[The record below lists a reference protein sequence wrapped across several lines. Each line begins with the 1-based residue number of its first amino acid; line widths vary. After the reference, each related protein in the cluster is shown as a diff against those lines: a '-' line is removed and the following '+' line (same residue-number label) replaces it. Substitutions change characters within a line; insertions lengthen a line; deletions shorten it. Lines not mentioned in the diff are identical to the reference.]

1 MKPIARPIAGII
13 LTALVACA
21 SVALAAQQAAQT
33 ARLSGRV
40 VSADSNTPVR
50 SADVTL
56 IGATAGLGT
65 KVASTDDEG
74 RFDLPDVPA
83 GTYTMQISKAG
94 FVTSTFGPKPGAD
107 QFNLSPGQHVKVD
120 DLRLVRAG
128 AVTGRVLDTFGEPIA
143 DVAVTAWR
151 VQFLTPAQRRVVST
165 KSFRTNDLGEFRVYG
180 LQPGQYFISASRTA
194 DALVALPTFYPGTGS
209 AAEATAVE
217 LKGGQDVTG
226 IQIQLTRMAYGQVT
240 GTVTTSTARPY
251 DSAVVWLIPARA
263 DDALFSNA
271 LMATT
276 DAQGQFRIVNVS
288 PGAYSVEV
296 FSRAWTEKVAKTGS
310 ASAGPPGDV
319 GNAPVT
325 VTPGSTQD
333 VSVQTSRGFR
343 VRGRVIV
350 DGDAAAASSSARFR
364 IAALPA
370 RSAISA
376 MSVPAVADVGPDG
389 SFVLEGVYGDRIIR
403 LQNAAA
409 GFMTPPP
416 PPPPPSSSTQAP
428 LPAPPGAAGRAAATA
443 SGLLRVM
450 LRGND
455 VTDQG
460 IALTADID
468 GLEVHVTSQPS
479 RVEGRAVTAA
489 GEALGAYTAAV
500 FSIDRN
506 DWMRPHAR
514 KYTTV
519 QSKADGTFVLTG
531 LPAGNYLAAIVPDAN
546 RDRWADPDYLDSL
559 RPVATPFTV
568 TDGSTTA
575 ITLQVRR

>member
-1 MKPIARPIAGII
+1 MKSIARTIAGVFLIG
-13 LTALVACA
+13 LA
-21 SVALAAQQAAQT
+21 SGTLAMQAPQT

-40 VSADSNTPVR
+40 VAADSNTPVR
-50 SADVTL
+50 SADL
-56 IGATAGLGT
+56 SIIGVTAGLGT
-65 KVASTDDEG
+65 KVASTDEEG
-74 RFDLPDVPA
+74 RFDLPDVPV
-83 GTYTMQISKAG
+83 GTYTLQISKPG
-94 FVTSTFGPKPGAD
+94 FVTSTFGPKPGVD
-107 QFNLSPGQHVKVD
+107 QFSLSAGQHVKVD

-128 AVTGRVLDTFGEPIA
+128 AVSGRILDAFGEPIA

-151 VQFLTPAQRRVVST
+151 VQYLTPAQRRVVST
-165 KSFRTNDLGEFRVYG
+165 RSFRTNDLGEFRVYG

-194 DALVALPTFYPGTGS
+194 DALIALPTFYPGTGS

-226 IQIQLTRMAYGQVT
+226 IQIQLIRVAYGQVT

-251 DSAVVWLIPARA
+251 DSGVVWLVPARA
-263 DDALFSNA
+263 DDAMFSNA

-276 DAQGQFRIVNVS
+276 DVQGQFRIVNVS
-288 PGAYSVEV
+288 PGTYSIEV

-325 VTPGSTQD
+325 VTSGSTQD
-333 VSVQTSRGFR
+333 VSIQTSRGFR
-343 VRGRVIV
+343 VRGRVII
-350 DGDAAAASSSARFR
+350 DGDGAAAGSSARFR
-364 IAALPA
+364 VAALPA

-403 LQNAAA
+403 LQSAPGGNVPPP
-409 GFMTPPP
+409 PPP

-428 LPAPPGAAGRAAATA
+428 LPAPPGAAARGPATGSA
-443 SGLLRVM
+443 LLRVM

-455 VTDQG
+455 VTDPG
-460 IALTADID
+460 VAVTADID

-479 RVEGRAVTAA
+479 RVEGRAVTAS
-489 GEALGAYTAAV
+489 GEALGPFTAV
-500 FSIDRN
+500 LYSIDRN
-506 DWMRPHAR
+506 EWMLPHTR
-514 KYTTV
+514 RYTTV
-519 QSKADGTFVLTG
+519 ESKAGGTFVLTG
-531 LPAGNYLAAIVPDAN
+531 LPAGNYLAALLTGAN

-568 TDGSTTA
+568 TDGQTTA
-575 ITLQVRR
+575 ITLQARK

>member
-1 MKPIARPIAGII
+1 LTPIARAIAGII
-13 LTALVACA
+13 LIAFA
-21 SVALAAQQAAQT
+21 SVAFARQQAPQT

-40 VSADSNTPVR
+40 VAADSNTPVR
-50 SADVTL
+50 SADLSLT
-56 IGATAGLGT
+56 GATAGLAT
-65 KVASTDDEG
+65 KVASTDEEG
-74 RFDLPDVPA
+74 RFDLQDVPV
-83 GTYTMQISKAG
+83 GTYTLQISKSG
-94 FVTSTFGPKPGAD
+94 FVTSTFGPKPGAE
-107 QFNLSPGQHVKVD
+107 QFSLSPGQHVKVD

-128 AVTGRVLDTFGEPIA
+128 AVSGRILDAFGEPIA

-165 KSFRTNDLGEFRVYG
+165 RSFRTNDLGEFRVYG

-194 DALVALPTFYPGTGS
+194 DALIALPTFYPGTGS
-209 AAEATAVE
+209 AAEATAVD

-226 IQIQLTRMAYGQVT
+226 IQIQLTRVAYGQVT

-263 DDALFSNA
+263 DDALFSNG

-288 PGAYSVEV
+288 PGTYSVEV

-350 DGDAAAASSSARFR
+350 DGDGAAAGSSARFR
-364 IAALPA
+364 VAALPA
-370 RSAISA
+370 RTAISA

-403 LQNAAA
+403 LQSAA
-409 GFMTPPP
+409 GGNVPPPPP

-428 LPAPPGAAGRAAATA
+428 LPAPPGAAGRGPATV
-443 SGLLRVM
+443 STLLRVM
-450 LRGND
+450 WRGND

-489 GEALGAYTAAV
+489 GEALGPYTAVV
-500 FSIDRN
+500 FSVDRN
-506 DWMRPHAR
+506 EWMRPHAR

-519 QSKADGTFVLTG
+519 ESKAGGTFVLTG
-531 LPAGNYLAAIVPDAN
+531 LPAGNYLAALLSDAT

-568 TDGSTTA
+568 TDGQTTT

>member
-1 MKPIARPIAGII
+1 MTPTARAIAGII
-13 LTALVACA
+13 LIAFA
-21 SVALAAQQAAQT
+21 SSALATRQAPQT

-40 VSADSNTPVR
+40 VTADSNTPVR
-50 SADVTL
+50 SADLSL

-65 KVASTDDEG
+65 KVASTDEEG
-74 RFDLPDVPA
+74 RFDLPDVPV
-83 GTYTMQISKAG
+83 GTYTLQISKPG

-107 QFNLSPGQHVKVD
+107 QFSLGPGQHVKVE

-128 AVTGRVLDTFGEPIA
+128 AVSGRILDAFGEPIA

-165 KSFRTNDLGEFRVYG
+165 RSFRTNDLGEFRVYG

-194 DALVALPTFYPGTGS
+194 DALIALPTFYPGTGS
-209 AAEATAVE
+209 AAEATAVD

-325 VTPGSTQD
+325 VTSGSTQD
-333 VSVQTSRGFR
+333 VSIQTSRGFR

-350 DGDAAAASSSARFR
+350 DGDSAAAGSSARFR
-364 IAALPA
+364 VAALPA
-370 RSAISA
+370 RMTISA

-403 LQNAAA
+403 LLSAP
-409 GFMTPPP
+409 GSSVPPPPPP
-416 PPPPPSSSTQAP
+416 PPPPPSSSQAP
-428 LPAPPGAAGRAAATA
+428 PPQVVPGAAARGPAAGSA
-443 SGLLRVM
+443 LLRVM

-455 VTDQG
+455 VTDPG
-460 IALTADID
+460 IAVTADVD

-489 GEALGAYTAAV
+489 GEPLGAYTAV
-500 FSIDRN
+500 VYSIDRN
-506 DWMRPHAR
+506 EWMLPHAR
-514 KYTTV
+514 RYTTV
-519 QSKADGTFVLTG
+519 QGKAGGTFVLTG
-531 LPAGNYLAAIVPDAN
+531 LPAGNYLAALVTDAN

-568 TDGSTTA
+568 TDGSTTT
-575 ITLQVRR
+575 ITLQVRK

>member
-1 MKPIARPIAGII
+1 MKPVERTIGGII
-13 LTALVACA
+13 FVAFTTA
-21 SVALAAQQAAQT
+21 ALAMPQAPQT

-40 VSADSNTPVR
+40 VTADSNTPVR
-50 SADVTL
+50 AADLSIV
-56 IGATAGLGT
+56 GVTAGLGT
-65 KVASTDDEG
+65 RVASTDDDG
-74 RFDLPDVPA
+74 RFDLPDVPV

-94 FVTSTFGPKPGAD
+94 FVTATFGPKPGAD
-107 QFNLSPGQHVKVD
+107 QFNLGPGQHVKVD

-128 AVTGRVLDTFGEPIA
+128 AVSGRVLDAFGEPIA

-165 KSFRTNDLGEFRVYG
+165 KSFRTNDLGDFRVYG

-194 DALVALPTFYPGTGS
+194 DALITLPTFYPGTAS

-226 IQIQLTRMAYGQVT
+226 IQIQLTRAPYGQVT
-240 GTVTTSTARPY
+240 GTVTTSSARPY
-251 DSAVVWLIPARA
+251 DAAVVWLIPVRA

-271 LMATT
+271 LMAAT

-310 ASAGPPGDV
+310 AGAGPPGDV

-325 VTPGSTQD
+325 VTPGSIQD

-350 DGDAAAASSSARFR
+350 DGDAAAGSAARFR
-364 IAALPA
+364 VAALPA
-370 RSAISA
+370 RAAISA

-389 SFVLEGVYGDRIIR
+389 SFVLEGVYGDRMIR
-403 LQNAAA
+403 LQSPAT
-409 GFMTPPP
+409 GYGPPPP
-416 PPPPPSSSTQAP
+416 PPPPPSSSQP
-428 LPAPPGAAGRAAATA
+428 MPPGAAARGPAAASA
-443 SGLLRVM
+443 LLRVM
-450 LRGND
+450 WRGND
-455 VTDQG
+455 VTDHG

-468 GLEVHVTSQPS
+468 DLEVHVTSQPS
-479 RVEGRAVTAA
+479 RVEGRAVTAS
-489 GEALGAYTAAV
+489 GEALGAYTAV
-500 FSIDRN
+500 VYSIDRN
-506 DWMRPHAR
+506 EWLRPHAR

-519 QSKADGTFVLTG
+519 QSKSDGAFVLTG
-531 LPAGNYLAAIVPDAN
+531 LPAGSYLAAVVPDAN

-568 TDGSTTA
+568 TDGSTTTV
-575 ITLQVRR
+575 TLQMRK

>member
-1 MKPIARPIAGII
+1 MKPVARTIAGII
-13 LTALVACA
+13 LIAFA
-21 SVALAAQQAAQT
+21 SVALAMQQAPQT

-40 VSADSNTPVR
+40 VTADSNTPVR
-50 SADVTL
+50 AADLSIV
-56 IGATAGLGT
+56 GVTAGLST
-65 KVASTDDEG
+65 RVASTDDEG

-94 FVTSTFGPKPGAD
+94 FVTATFGPKPGAD

-128 AVTGRVLDTFGEPIA
+128 AVSGRVLDAFGEPIA

-165 KSFRTNDLGEFRVYG
+165 KSFRTNDLGDFRVYG

-194 DALVALPTFYPGTGS
+194 DALITLPTFYPGTGS
-209 AAEATAVE
+209 AAEATAVD

-226 IQIQLTRMAYGQVT
+226 IQIQLIRLPYGRVT
-240 GTVTTSTARPY
+240 GTVTTSSARPY

-296 FSRAWTEKVAKTGS
+296 FSRAWTEKVAKTGA

-325 VTPGSTQD
+325 VTPGSIQD
-333 VSVQTSRGFR
+333 VPVQTSRGFR
-343 VRGRVIV
+343 ARGRVIV
-350 DGDAAAASSSARFR
+350 DGDAAAAGSSGRVR
-364 IAALPA
+364 VAALPA
-370 RSAISA
+370 RAAISA

-389 SFVLEGVYGDRIIR
+389 SFVLEGLYGDRIIR
-403 LQNAAA
+403 LQSAAT
-409 GFMTPPP
+409 GYVPPPP
-416 PPPPPSSSTQAP
+416 PPPPPSSNQPP
-428 LPAPPGAAGRAAATA
+428 LPMPPGAAGRGPATA
-443 SGLLRVM
+443 SALLRVM
-450 LRGND
+450 WRGND
-455 VTDQG
+455 VTDHG

-489 GEALGAYTAAV
+489 GEALGAYTAV
-500 FSIDRN
+500 VYSIDRN
-506 DWMRPHAR
+506 DWMRPHTR
-514 KYTTV
+514 KYMTV
-519 QSKADGTFVLTG
+519 QSKSDGAFVLTG
-531 LPAGNYLAAIVPDAN
+531 LPAGNYLAALVSDAN

-559 RPVATPFTV
+559 RPTATPFTV
-568 TDGSTTA
+568 TDGSTTT
-575 ITLQVRR
+575 IVLTKR